1 MSRIGN
7 RPVEIPSGVKVEFNS
22 GLLKVSGPKGELDQQ
37 VRQGIDFEIE
47 EAKVTVKRQSNSKQA
62 RAFHGLYRS
71 LLNNMVNGVNKG
83 YERKLQLNGVGYRA
97 QLKGADVLNLS
108 VGYSHPVDFPIPKG
122 ITCKVEENN
131 TLVILEG
138 FDKQLIGQVAANIRK
153 IRPPEPYKK
162 KGIKYLE
169 ERIRGKAGKSAK

>member
-7 RPVEIPSGVKVEFNS
+7 KSIEIPAGVKVEFD
-22 GLLKVSGPKGELDQQ
+22 GGILKVSGPKGELNQD
-37 VRQGIDFEIE
+37 VRSGIDFEIE
-47 EAKVTVKRQSNSKQA
+47 EAKVLVKRQSDSKQA

-71 LLNNMVNGVNKG
+71 LLNNMITGVHKG

-97 QLKGADVLNLS
+97 QLKGSDTLNLS
-108 VGYSHPVDFPIPKG
+108 VGFSHPVDFPIPKG
-122 ITCKVEENN
+122 ISCKVEENA

-138 FDKQLIGQVAANIRK
+138 HDKQLIGQVAANIRK

-169 ERIRGKAGKSAK
+169 EHIRGKAGKSAK